1 MLKVDIFQP
10 QSFAIHL
17 HLTEDGYFLQIWVKN
32 PSQVGDAVFPNK
44 NSKVV
49 IKWAF
54 LNLSPDVLY
63 LYIMLAEVK
72 NRIEEL
78 KERFFDVQQA
88 MDINSMKDELKK
100 IDISMSM
107 PSFWEDQ
114 EKAKELTQRRKW
126 LEETIKE
133 FERIRSSLEGA
144 EELLKEIK
152 EDDLE
157 TLSMIAEEI
166 QSVEKPIREL
176 EIKTFLSEEMD
187 RKNAYLTVQAGAGG
201 TEACDWASML
211 LRMYRRWAER
221 HGYEVEVIDI
231 NPDDIAGIKSAT
243 LLIKGPYAYGY
254 LKGESGV
261 HRLVRISPF
270 DANARRHTSFASVSV
285 VPQIDESINIEIRE
299 EDIQMETFRASGAGG
314 QYVNKTDTAVRIR
327 HIPTGIVVSCQQ
339 ERSQFQN
346 RLKALELLKAKLY
359 QLELQKLEE
368 KKKSLEGEKTD
379 IGWGY
384 QIRSYVFQPYQ
395 MVKDLR
401 TGLEVG
407 NVEAVMDGDI
417 DSFIEEYLRW
427 RAKENISIKR

>member
-1 MLKVDIFQP
+1 
-10 QSFAIHL
+10 
-17 HLTEDGYFLQIWVKN
+17 
-32 PSQVGDAVFPNK
+32 
-44 NSKVV
+44 
-49 IKWAF
+49 
-54 LNLSPDVLY
+54 
-63 LYIMLAEVK
+63 MLADIK
-72 NRIEEL
+72 NKLEEL
-78 KERFFDVQQA
+78 KEKLLDMEQA
-88 MDINSMKDELKK
+88 MDISSMKEELKK
-100 IDISMSM
+100 IDMSMSSA
-107 PSFWEDQ
+107 SFWEDQ
-114 EKAKELTQRRKW
+114 EKAKEITQRRKW

-133 FERIRSSLEGA
+133 FERIKSTLETLQ
-144 EELLKEIK
+144 ELLE
-152 EDDLE
+152 EVDEEDLE
-157 TLSMIAEEI
+157 TLSMIAEEV
-166 QSVEKPIREL
+166 QSVEEPIRDL

-187 RKNAYLTVQAGAGG
+187 KNNAYLTVQAGAGG

-211 LRMYRRWAER
+211 LRMYRRWAEK

-231 NPDDIAGIKSAT
+231 NPDDVAGIKSAT

-285 VPQIDESINIEIRE
+285 VPQIDEKINIEIRE

-327 HIPTGIVVSCQQ
+327 HIPTGITVSCQQ
-339 ERSQFQN
+339 ERSQLQN

-368 KKKSLEGEKTD
+368 KKKALEGEKTD

-407 NVEAVMDGDI
+407 NVDAVMDGDI

-427 RAKENISIKR
+427 KAKEKVKV